1 MQNKFRD
8 IFLRKKSNGNYK
20 IRKAIPADSKGIIN
34 CMQSVMEEKIYLVS
48 EYYLL
53 TEHGEQERLKNPD
66 DLTLVCEENKD
77 IVGVLTIQRG
87 MYKKNRHTA
96 NLGIAI
102 KNNFR
107 NKSIGTNMMK
117 EALMWCK
124 DQGIIKVNLE
134 VFSTNINAI
143 KTYRKLGFEYEGV
156 RKKQFIINGEY
167 VDDILM
173 TFFTDTLS

>member
-8 IFLRKKSNGNYK
+8 IFLRKKINGNYK
-20 IRKAIPADSKGIIN
+20 IRKAVPPDAKGIIN

-66 DLTLVCEENKD
+66 DLTLVCETNND
-77 IVGVLTIQRG
+77 IAGVLTIQRG

-107 NKSIGTNMMK
+107 NKSIGTNMIK

-143 KTYRKLGFEYEGV
+143 KTYRKLGFEYEGI
-156 RKKQFIINGEY
+156 RKKQFMINGEY